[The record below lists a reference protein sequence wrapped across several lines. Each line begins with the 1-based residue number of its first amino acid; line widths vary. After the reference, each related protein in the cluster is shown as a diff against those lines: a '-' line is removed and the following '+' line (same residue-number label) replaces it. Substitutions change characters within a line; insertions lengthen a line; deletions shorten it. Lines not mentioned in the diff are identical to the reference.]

1 MATGDGRP
9 FHPHIAT
16 GSQGD
21 GVNEHLETMEPTLL
35 WRHFRTFC
43 NTPRPSGREEALAK
57 KVEAWADARGLHH
70 ERDEAGNL
78 LLRKPASPGHEEVPG
93 TVLQGHL
100 DMVSQAAPGV
110 EHDFTRDPIET
121 FEQDGWL
128 HARGTTL
135 GADNG
140 IGAAAGLAILDDDSL
155 THGPL
160 EVLLTV
166 EEEASLV
173 GAIKLRE
180 QWLQGHFL
188 LNLDSEDEGQ
198 VYIGCA
204 GGASVST
211 EAVLAEAPVAP
222 GMAGLKI
229 GVHGLKGGHSGLDIH
244 QGLGNA
250 NCLLARLL
258 DHLAGTGL
266 QLADYDGGTMG
277 NAITREA
284 WATVAVPRDRLEH
297 VTGEIERFARL
308 YREELEGVDDGVTL
322 SHEPASVE
330 RAIAA
335 ADTRRIVGVMHA
347 LPYGVAGMSRSA
359 PGVVETSNNMGI
371 VRLEQG
377 KFRLQLM
384 VRSLRD
390 SARDELVARLG
401 TLLELTGFEPRINQG
416 YPGWTPDPEAPLLAR
431 FQRVHETTTGEV
443 PAVKI
448 VHAGLECGLIGAKH
462 PEMQMISF
470 GPTIRGAHSPD
481 ERVDIGAVQN
491 FYAVLRAM
499 VEDLARP

>member
-1 MATGDGRP
+1 M
-9 FHPHIAT
+9 
-16 GSQGD
+16 
-21 GVNEHLETMEPTLL
+21 NEHLETMEPTLL

-43 NTPRPSGREEALAK
+43 NTPRPSGKEEALARK
-57 KVEAWADARGLHH
+57 IEAWADERGLHH

-78 LLRKPASPGHEEVPG
+78 LLRKPASPGYEQASGV
-93 TVLQGHL
+93 VLQGHL

-110 EHDFTRDPIET
+110 EHDFERDPIET
-121 FEQDGWL
+121 HEEGGWL

-140 IGAAAGLAILDDDSL
+140 IGAAAGLAILDDEQL

-180 QWLQGHFL
+180 QWLQGRLL

-211 EAVLAEAPVAP
+211 EVTFDEAPLGE

-229 GVHGLKGGHSGLDIH
+229 GVHGLQGGHSGLDIH
-244 QGLGNA
+244 KGLGNA
-250 NCLLARLL
+250 NRLLARLL
-258 DHLAGTGL
+258 NHLAVEGL

-284 WATVAVPRDRLEH
+284 WATVAFPRDRLDY
-297 VTGEIERFARL
+297 VTDEIERFGRL
-308 YREELEGVDDGVTL
+308 YREELEGVDEGVTV
-322 SHEPASVE
+322 SHEPAAPD
-330 RAIAA
+330 RAVA
-335 ADTRRIVGVMHA
+335 ADDSRRIVGVMHA

-371 VRLEQG
+371 VRLAQG

-390 SARDELVARLG
+390 SARDELVARLC
-401 TLLELTGFEPRINQG
+401 TLLTLTGFEPHTNQG
-416 YPGWTPDPEAPLLAR
+416 YPGWTPDPQAPLLAR
-431 FQRVHETTTGEV
+431 FERVHEATTGEA
-443 PAVKI
+443 PEVKV

-499 VEDLARP
+499 IEDLAQQ